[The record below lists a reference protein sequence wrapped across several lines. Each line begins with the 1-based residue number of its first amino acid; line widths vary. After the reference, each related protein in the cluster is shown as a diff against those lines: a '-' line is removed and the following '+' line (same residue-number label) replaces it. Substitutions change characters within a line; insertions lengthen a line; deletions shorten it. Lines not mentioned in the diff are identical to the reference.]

1 MNSLLKN
8 LFISFI
14 GIFLLISILLL
25 VILWNFSNNIPDYK
39 FLKNYKPPVSSKVYA
54 GDGNLVA
61 DFSKEK
67 RIFVPYR
74 SIPKNVINAFL
85 SAEDKN
91 FFSHPGVDAKG
102 VLRATINNFKNIM
115 TSKRLEGAST
125 ITQQV
130 AKNFLLT
137 NEVSLNRKLKEAILA
152 FRIERALTK
161 ERILELYLN
170 QIYLGSGAYGVAA
183 ASLEYFDKSIKEL
196 DYAEAA
202 LLALDDAGLDIGNME
217 AFYCGNL
224 GQANAMV
231 GQRILQEI
239 GQTGIPVVNCSNAC
253 ATGATAFREAWTSI
267 KAGLYDVVLAV
278 GVEQMGTGLLGGAG
292 GGVGIPKEGLL
303 GSGTMPAVFAEAGM
317 EHARQYGTTFEQFAK
332 ISVKNHHHSTMNPKA
347 RYQIETPLDEVMNA
361 EMISYPNT
369 KLMCSVN
376 VDGAAAAV
384 LVSEKKAKE
393 LGMQRAVR
401 IKASVMTSDPYQ
413 ERDLVM
419 PDVNSCTR
427 KAAAEAYEMAGLNS
441 EDIDL
446 VELHDCF
453 ATAEMLH
460 YENLGLCGD
469 GEAGRLIDEGEVELG
484 GRIPVNVSGGLL
496 SKGHPLG
503 ATGIANIYEV
513 CTHLRGEAGARQVE
527 NAKIGMTHVIG
538 LGSACGIHILEKV

>member
-1 MNSLLKN
+1 MS
-8 LFISFI
+8 
-14 GIFLLISILLL
+14 
-25 VILWNFSNNIPDYK
+25 D
-39 FLKNYKPPVSSKVYA
+39 VY
-54 GDGNLVA
+54 V
-61 DFSKEK
+61 
-67 RIFVPYR
+67 V
-74 SIPKNVINAFL
+74 
-85 SAEDKN
+85 
-91 FFSHPGVDAKG
+91 GVDMIKFG
-102 VLRATINNFKNIM
+102 RFPDRTVPD
-115 TSKRLEGAST
+115 
-125 ITQQV
+125 
-130 AKNFLLT
+130 
-137 NEVSLNRKLKEAILA
+137 
-152 FRIERALTK
+152 
-161 ERILELYLN
+161 
-170 QIYLGSGAYGVAA
+170 LGS
-183 ASLEYFDKSIKEL
+183 
-196 DYAEAA
+196 EAA
-202 LLALDDAGLDIGNME
+202 LLALDDAGLTIDNME

-292 GGVGIPKEGLL
+292 GGKGIPKEGLL

-317 EHARQYGTTFEQFAK
+317 EHSRQYGTTFEQFAK

-393 LGMQRAVR
+393 LGMARAVR
-401 IKASVMTSDPYQ
+401 VKASVLTSDPYQ

-427 KAAAEAYEMAGLNS
+427 KAAKEAYEMAGLGA

-460 YENLGLCGD
+460 YENLGLCKD

-484 GRIPVNVSGGLL
+484 GTVPVNVSGGLL

-513 CTHLRGEAGARQVE
+513 CTHLRGEAGKRQVE
-527 NAKIGMTHVIG
+527 GAKIGLTHVIG
-538 LGSACGIHILEKV
+538 LGSACGIHILEKSTS

>member
-1 MNSLLKN
+1 MS
-8 LFISFI
+8 
-14 GIFLLISILLL
+14 
-25 VILWNFSNNIPDYK
+25 D
-39 FLKNYKPPVSSKVYA
+39 VYV
-54 GDGNLVA
+54 L
-61 DFSKEK
+61 
-67 RIFVPYR
+67 
-74 SIPKNVINAFL
+74 
-85 SAEDKN
+85 
-91 FFSHPGVDAKG
+91 GVDMIKFG
-102 VLRATINNFKNIM
+102 RFPDRTVPD
-115 TSKRLEGAST
+115 
-125 ITQQV
+125 
-130 AKNFLLT
+130 
-137 NEVSLNRKLKEAILA
+137 
-152 FRIERALTK
+152 
-161 ERILELYLN
+161 
-170 QIYLGSGAYGVAA
+170 LG
-183 ASLEYFDKSIKEL
+183 
-196 DYAEAA
+196 AEAA
-202 LLALDDAGLDIGNME
+202 LLALDDAGLNIGNME

-292 GGVGIPKEGLL
+292 GGAGIPKEGLL

-427 KAAAEAYEMAGLNS
+427 KAASEAYEMAGLDAN
-441 EDIDL
+441 DVDL

-460 YENLGLCGD
+460 YENLGLCKD

-513 CTHLRGEAGARQVE
+513 CTHLRGEAGKRQVA